1 MGAELGSASIGL
13 ERLYRELMPAVY
25 RMAFSYLK
33 DPHESEDVVQE
44 AFLRLASA
52 AGPPSAAPEL
62 PSAAAASPGG
72 LLSAPALCPPRQKKL
87 YRKAKN
93 NA

>member
-52 AGPPSAAPEL
+52 APEP